1 MEEFKT
7 QGNDFFKNQSY
18 QKAIEC
24 YDKGLK
30 LEPNNA
36 ILLSNKTAAFIKSG
50 EIKKAIQSAAL
61 STKADPNWAKAWNR
75 LGSALLLDNQFDK
88 ARLALQKSLQLD
100 SANKI
105 TINLIADLDKREKLL
120 NTKKEKITLNKDDD
134 TEEEEN
140 TEEEVVESIDTAK
153 LSPDPN
159 QIPNMAMPPMPQQ
172 MQQMQQMQ
180 PMFQQMMQ
188 NPKLMAKMSDQSFQ
202 QKVLSMQENPLG
214 AMGDPEM
221 MEVMQMM
228 MGGIN
233 LS

>member
-7 QGNDFFKNQSY
+7 QGNEFFKSESY

-24 YDKGLK
+24 YDKGLE

-36 ILLSNKTAAFIKSG
+36 ILLSNKAAAFIKSG
-50 EIKKAIQSAAL
+50 EIKEAIQSAAL
-61 STKADPNWAKAWNR
+61 STKADPTWAKAWNR

-88 ARLALQKSLQLD
+88 SRLALQKSLQLD
-100 SANKI
+100 STNKI

-120 NTKKEKITLNKDDD
+120 NTKEEKITPNKDNDED
-134 TEEEEN
+134 TEEED

-172 MQQMQQMQ
+172 MQ

-188 NPKLMAKMSDQSFQ
+188 NPKLMEKMSDPSFQ
-202 QKVLSMQENPLG
+202 QKVLSMHANPLG

>member
-7 QGNDFFKNQSY
+7 QGNEFFKNQSY

-24 YDKGLK
+24 YDKGLE

-36 ILLSNKTAAFIKSG
+36 ILLSNKAAAFIKSG
-50 EIKKAIQSAAL
+50 EIKQAIQSAAL
-61 STKADPNWAKAWNR
+61 STKADPKWAKAWNR

-88 ARLALQKSLQLD
+88 SRLALQKSLQLD
-100 SANKI
+100 PTNKI
-105 TINLIADLDKREKLL
+105 TISLITDLDKREKLL
-120 NTKKEKITLNKDDD
+120 NTKKEKVTLNKEDDDD
-134 TEEEEN
+134 TEEEN
-140 TEEEVVESIDTAK
+140 TEEEVMESIDTTNLTSEK
-153 LSPDPN
+153 M
-159 QIPNMAMPPMPQQ
+159 PNMAMPPMSP
-172 MQQMQQMQ
+172 QMQ

-188 NPKLMAKMSDQSFQ
+188 NPKLMAKMSDPAFQ
-202 QKVLSMQENPLG
+202 QKVLSMQANPLS

>member
-7 QGNDFFKNQSY
+7 QGNEFFKNQSY

-24 YDKGLK
+24 YDKGLE

-36 ILLSNKTAAFIKSG
+36 ILLSNKTAAYIKSG

-61 STKADPNWAKAWNR
+61 STKADPKWAKAWNR
-75 LGSALLLDNQFDK
+75 LGSALLLDNQFEK
-88 ARLALQKSLQLD
+88 SRLALQKSLQLNPT
-100 SANKI
+100 NKI
-105 TINLIADLDKREKLL
+105 TINLITDLDKRERLL
-120 NTKKEKITLNKDDD
+120 KTKKEKVTLNKENDDDD
-134 TEEEEN
+134 TEEEDTE
-140 TEEEVVESIDTAK
+140 EEEVVESIDTNN
-153 LSPDPN
+153 LSSN
-159 QIPNMAMPPMPQQ
+159 QMPNMTMPPMSP
-172 MQQMQQMQ
+172 QMQ

-188 NPKLMAKMSDQSFQ
+188 NPKLMSKMSDPAFQ
-202 QKVLSMQENPLG
+202 QKVLSMQANPLG